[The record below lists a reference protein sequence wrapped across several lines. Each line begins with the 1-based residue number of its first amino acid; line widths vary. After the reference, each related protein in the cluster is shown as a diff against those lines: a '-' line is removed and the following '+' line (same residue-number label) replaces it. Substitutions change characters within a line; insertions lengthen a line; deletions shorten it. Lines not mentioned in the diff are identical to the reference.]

1 MLQEQL
7 SSKIP
12 KWQEDLKLVLSE
24 KGDKVISD
32 VTVSQ
37 AVKGMRGVKSL
48 ICDTSTVSADKGL
61 IIRGNS
67 ILDITG
73 ILPEEVF
80 IFY

>member
-37 AVKGMRGVKSL
+37 AVKGMRGVKKFNL
-48 ICDTSTVSADKGL
+48 
-61 IIRGNS
+61 
-67 ILDITG
+67 
-73 ILPEEVF
+73 
-80 IFY
+80 